1 MAKSIYIAGAEP
13 RSGKSVVALGLMERL
28 IARGR
33 RAGFFRP
40 VVRAGEGADGLI
52 RLMTARYG
60 LAAPYEVMYGVTG
73 RRAAELVVADR
84 VDELRSEVLRKY
96 KELEGACE
104 VVLCVGT
111 DYSGVAA
118 PLEFEF
124 NAAAANDLG
133 CLVLPVIQGAG
144 RVPEEILAA
153 VQVMLESLKTHRCN
167 CLATIVNRVAG
178 DRLEE
183 VRQVVTEAVGGAG
196 PVYVLP
202 DEPLLARPTVGE
214 VAEALGAESVSP
226 HAEGMDRRVADIKVA
241 AMQLPHFLDYL
252 QPGTLVITPS
262 DRSDIALGT
271 LMADASD
278 TYPRV
283 AGLLLTGDLP
293 PVPQVR
299 RLLDGLRASRMPVLS
314 VRTDSFTTAIRVNA
328 VQGAIL
334 PEHKRKIA
342 AALALLE
349 SHMDLEALEERA
361 AVTRSERVTP
371 LMFEYEL
378 LRRARDNRRHIV
390 LPEGTDERI
399 LRATEILLLR
409 GVVDITLLGDP
420 EEVRRR
426 ASELGL
432 SLDGAAIVDPL
443 TSEWRDGFVRKYC
456 ELRKHKGVTEDAARD
471 TIADVSYFGTMMV
484 FEGKAD
490 GMVSGAAHTT
500 QHTIRPAFEI
510 IKTKPGCALVSSVFL
525 MCLADRVLVYGDCA
539 VNPDPTA
546 EQLAHI
552 AVSSAETSRM
562 FGIEPLVAMLSYSTG
577 ESGKGEDVER
587 VREATAKARELS
599 PDLKIEGPIQYDA
612 AADAGVAK
620 AKLPGS
626 QVAGHATVFVF
637 PDLNTGNNTY
647 KAVQRTANAVAIG
660 PVLQGLKKPVND
672 LSRGCTIPDIVNTVA
687 ITAIQAAGSQGQ
699 V

>member
-1 MAKSIYIAGAEP
+1 
-13 RSGKSVVALGLMERL
+13 MERL

-52 RLMTARYG
+52 RLMTARYA

-84 VDELRSEVLRKY
+84 MDELRSEVLRKY

-124 NAAAANDLG
+124 NAAVANDLG
-133 CLVLPVIQGAG
+133 CLVLPVIQGSG
-144 RVPEEILAA
+144 RMPEEILAA
-153 VQVMLESLKTHRCN
+153 VQVMLESLKTHRCD
-167 CLATIVNRVAG
+167 CLAIVVNRVAKKH
-178 DRLEE
+178 LED
-183 VRQVVTEAVGGAG
+183 VQQVVAKAIDGAG

-202 DEPLLARPTVGE
+202 DEPLLAKPTVGE
-214 VAEALGAESVSP
+214 VAEALGAESVNP
-226 HAEGMDRRVADIKVA
+226 HAEGMDREVADIKVA
-241 AMQLPHFLDYL
+241 AMQLPH
-252 QPGTLVITPS
+252 TLVITPR
-262 DRSDIALGT
+262 DRSDVALGT

-293 PVPQVR
+293 SVPQVR

-342 AALALLE
+342 AVLALVE

-443 TSEWRDGFVRKYC
+443 TSEWRDGFVTKYC
-456 ELRKHKGVTEDAARD
+456 ELRKHKGVTEDAACD

-525 MCLADRVLVYGDCA
+525 MCLEDRVLVYGDCA

-620 AKLPGS
+620 AKLPDS

>member
-52 RLMTARYG
+52 RLMTARYA

-84 VDELRSEVLRKY
+84 MDELRSEVLRKY

-124 NAAAANDLG
+124 NAAVANDLG
-133 CLVLPVIQGAG
+133 CLVLPVIQGSG
-144 RVPEEILAA
+144 RMPEEILAA
-153 VQVMLESLKTHRCN
+153 VQVMLESLKTHRCD
-167 CLATIVNRVAG
+167 CLAIVVNRVAKKH
-178 DRLEE
+178 LED
-183 VRQVVTEAVGGAG
+183 VQQVVAKAIDGAG

-202 DEPLLARPTVGE
+202 DEPLLAKPTVGE
-214 VAEALGAESVSP
+214 VAEALGAESVNP
-226 HAEGMDRRVADIKVA
+226 HAEGMDREVADIKVA
-241 AMQLPHFLDYL
+241 AMQLPH
-252 QPGTLVITPS
+252 TLVITPR
-262 DRSDIALGT
+262 DRSDVALGT

-293 PVPQVR
+293 SVPQVR

-342 AALALLE
+342 AVLALVE

-443 TSEWRDGFVRKYC
+443 TSEWRDGFVTKYC
-456 ELRKHKGVTEDAARD
+456 ELRKHKGVTEDAACD

-525 MCLADRVLVYGDCA
+525 MCLEDRVLVYGDCA

-620 AKLPGS
+620 AKLPDS